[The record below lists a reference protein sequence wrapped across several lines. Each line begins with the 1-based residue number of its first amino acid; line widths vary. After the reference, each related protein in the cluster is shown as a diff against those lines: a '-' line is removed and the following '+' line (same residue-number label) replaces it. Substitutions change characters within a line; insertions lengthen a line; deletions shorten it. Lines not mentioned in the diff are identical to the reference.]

1 MFGYAFQKGLVPVS
15 LAAIERAI
23 ELNGVAVEANRRTFG
38 WGRLAAHD
46 PAKATAAARPLL
58 PDELPS
64 PSHEELIARRATFLT
79 EYQDSAYA
87 ARYLALV
94 TAVKEAERV
103 RAAGQM
109 GLTEAVAANFFKL
122 MAYKDEYE
130 VARLFTDGR
139 FMAKLKRQFAGD
151 FKLQFHLAPPLTAAR
166 DPNTGQ
172 LQKRAFGPWMFG
184 VFRLLA
190 RLRRL
195 RGTRFDPFGYTVER
209 RAERALIADYEALT
223 AEIIG
228 RLDPANH
235 ALALALASIPE
246 QIRGFG
252 HVKERNLKAAK
263 AREAELLG
271 RFRSPQPAMAAE

>member
-1 MFGYAFQKGLVPVS
+1 
-15 LAAIERAI
+15 
-23 ELNGVAVEANRRTFG
+23 
-38 WGRLAAHD
+38 
-46 PAKATAAARPLL
+46 
-58 PDELPS
+58 
-64 PSHEELIARRATFLT
+64 
-79 EYQDSAYA
+79 
-87 ARYLALV
+87 
-94 TAVKEAERV
+94 
-103 RAAGQM
+103 M

-151 FKLQFHLAPPLTAAR
+151 YKLQFNLAPPLTTAR
-166 DPNTGQ
+166 DPNTGH

-228 RLDPANH
+228 RLDPDNH

>member
-1 MFGYAFQKGLVPVS
+1 
-15 LAAIERAI
+15 
-23 ELNGVAVEANRRTFG
+23 
-38 WGRLAAHD
+38 
-46 PAKATAAARPLL
+46 
-58 PDELPS
+58 
-64 PSHEELIARRATFLT
+64 
-79 EYQDSAYA
+79 
-87 ARYLALV
+87 
-94 TAVKEAERV
+94 
-103 RAAGQM
+103 
-109 GLTEAVAANFFKL
+109 
-122 MAYKDEYE
+122 
-130 VARLFTDGR
+130 
-139 FMAKLKRQFAGD
+139 
-151 FKLQFHLAPPLTAAR
+151 
-166 DPNTGQ
+166 
-172 LQKRAFGPWMFG
+172 

-228 RLDPANH
+228 RLDPDNH